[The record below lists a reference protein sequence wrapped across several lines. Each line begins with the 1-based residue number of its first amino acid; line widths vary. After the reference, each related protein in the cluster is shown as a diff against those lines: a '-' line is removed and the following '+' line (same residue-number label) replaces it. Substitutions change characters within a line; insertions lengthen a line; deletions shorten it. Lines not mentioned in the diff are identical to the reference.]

1 MSEITLK
8 YTFGAAGV
16 SPYSPSLGP
25 ALLVQTDGM
34 GAEVFGSNLPGDES
48 SWQSLGTCTGYT
60 PLDITTSFA
69 YLRVAAD
76 GAGTVAISAATA
88 PAGGSGGASSGGLT
102 DDELRASP
110 VPVSATALPLP
121 TGAATESTLA
131 AASAKLPASLG
142 AKAGAASLSIV
153 AATLTRT
160 AMLSAATAT
169 GAGSAVADA
178 GGAPS
183 FSAEVSGTGSVA
195 ATVLIQARNAAS
207 GQWLTLGTI
216 TLSGTT
222 AATDGFASLAR
233 YMEYLANL
241 TAVSGTGAAVT
252 VTMGS

>member
-110 VPVSATALPLP
+110 VPVSTTA
-121 TGAATESTLA
+121 
-131 AASAKLPASLG
+131 LPASLG
-142 AKAGAASLSIV
+142 AKAGSSSLSV
-153 AATLTRT
+153 TQ
-160 AMLSAATAT
+160 AT
-169 GAGSAVADA
+169 GALTSVG
-178 GGAPS
+178 
-183 FSAEVSGTGSVA
+183 GSVTTGGTAQVLA
-195 ATVLIQARNAAS
+195 AANSVRR
-207 GQWLTLGTI
+207 GI
-216 TLSGTT
+216 TLQNTSTGDLRVSPWGTASSTAGFLVAAGALLVLDAPHCGVGAISIWGATT
-222 AATDGFASLAR
+222 AQTFVGG
-233 YMEYLANL
+233 E
-241 TAVSGTGAAVT
+241 AV
-252 VTMGS
+252 